1 MKNSKNYILATIGGA
16 VLFSLSFAIGAHTD
30 RVQTPADN
38 TRNFAYPKL
47 DESVPVEQQAATAKQ
62 IQKER
67 KRSGSTSGITAVAPQ
82 HHRVTPARK
91 KRVRITEPTVTIP
104 VPPANKTPVDEDN
117 NEDRIPG
124 IIEDK
129 IADSSDKI
137 DRSAEEQHSKAEE
150 KAATKEVPGK
160 TPPKEPEDSVVTKGS
175 PKISGKE
182 VTPVEEVPKEVK
194 PEPAVLPES
203 SN

>member
-1 MKNSKNYILATIGGA
+1 MKNSNNYILATIGGA
-16 VLFSLSFAIGAHTD
+16 VLFGLSFAIGAHTD

-38 TRNFAYPKL
+38 TRNFAYPKV

-62 IQKER
+62 MQKER
-67 KRSGSTSGITAVAPQ
+67 KASGSTPAITAVAPQ
-82 HHRVTPARK
+82 HHRITPARK
-91 KRVRITEPTVTIP
+91 KRVRITQPTVTIP
-104 VPPANKTPVDEDN
+104 VPPANKTPVDDDN
-117 NEDRIPG
+117 NENQIPG

-129 IADSSDKI
+129 VADSSDKI

-150 KAATKEVPGK
+150 KAATKEVRGK
-160 TPPKEPEDSVVTKGS
+160 TPSTEPEDGVVKKGS
-175 PKISGKE
+175 SKTSGKE
-182 VTPVEEVPKEVK
+182 GTPVEEVPKEVK